1 MGLFN
6 EICRTFLLKG
16 RFMNNIKKLT
26 LKIKNIITGT
36 IRDVTDYIHY
46 VKRTEESELNYKL
59 YFEKMADGYFIL
71 EPVYNS
77 EGRIEDVR
85 IVDVN
90 PAGILAS
97 NISRERVIGKTW
109 FEIMGTKNALVDK
122 YERLI
127 KYNENIQIGGYL
139 PLKNRY
145 FNFLAFKISDDRIGC
160 VMDDITERKMAED
173 SLKLLNTSLEAIL
186 NSTDDMIWLV
196 DENFNCIISNPAL
209 DRKIKKLSEIQ
220 LGSDSNLSKIIL
232 EKEVYTW
239 KNYYRKAVEEGNYT
253 CELEENG
260 SIMEVTFN
268 PIYKDD
274 ENSGVAVFSRNI
286 TARRMAERELEKMN
300 LELEERVSERTR
312 ELLEAI
318 SELEKFTY
326 IISHDLK
333 APLKAQGAYLRIIS
347 EDYPDIL
354 QGDIG
359 DKIEKV
365 VSMNKNMITMI
376 NKLLL
381 YTTSIDRVL
390 HKEIFSIRDMIKEVF
405 NEQALIYYHRD
416 IRLNIINEVSE
427 IKADKVLFR
436 TVIENIIANAIKF
449 TRDRKISVIT
459 IGCERKNGEVAI
471 SIKDNGVGFNPEY
484 AWKLFNVFERLHSRD
499 EFEGSGIGLA
509 TVRKVIELHE
519 GRVTIEGSLSKG
531 VTVYLYLPDND
542 AF

>member
-1 MGLFN
+1 
-6 EICRTFLLKG
+6 
-16 RFMNNIKKLT
+16 MNNIKKLT
-26 LKIKNIITGT
+26 LKMKNVITGT
-36 IRDVTDYIHY
+36 MRHVNDYIHY
-46 VKRTEESELNYKL
+46 VKRSEESELNYKL
-59 YFEKMADGYFIL
+59 SFEKMANGYFIF

-109 FEIMGTKNALVDK
+109 FEIMGTKNTLVDK

-127 KYNENIQIGGYL
+127 KYNENIQVGGYL

-160 VMDDITERKMAED
+160 IMDDITE
-173 SLKLLNTSLEAIL
+173 
-186 NSTDDMIWLV
+186 
-196 DENFNCIISNPAL
+196 
-209 DRKIKKLSEIQ
+209 
-220 LGSDSNLSKIIL
+220 
-232 EKEVYTW
+232 
-239 KNYYRKAVEEGNYT
+239 
-253 CELEENG
+253 
-260 SIMEVTFN
+260 
-268 PIYKDD
+268 
-274 ENSGVAVFSRNI
+274 
-286 TARRMAERELEKMN
+286 RRMAERELEKMN
-300 LELEERVSERTR
+300 LELEEMVSDRTR

-318 SELEKFTY
+318 RELEKFTY

-347 EDYPDIL
+347 EDYKDIL

-381 YTTSIDRVL
+381 YTTSVNRVL
-390 HKEIFSIRDMIKEVF
+390 NKEIFSLIDMIKEVF

-416 IRLNIINEVSE
+416 IRLNIINEVPE

-449 TRDRKISVIT
+449 TKDRKISVVK

-484 AWKLFNVFERLHSRD
+484 EWKLFNVFERLHSRD

-519 GRVTIEGSLSKG
+519 GRVTIEGILSEG